1 MKDFKR
7 ADQYTLRNINCSGT
21 KLRSTLACDIITKVL
36 TINTLNS
43 DGPDVFMTNTIPV
56 RLDSYD
62 ALEATLTNMKILS
75 WLPFSDL
82 FSRLCPSIASDA
94 ERLDSSGALKP
105 DHLADFQYIGGIQG
119 QTLPDLGNV

>member
-1 MKDFKR
+1 MR
-7 ADQYTLRNINCSGT
+7 RTLSNDSPT
-21 KLRSTLACDIITKVL
+21 KEL
-36 TINTLNS
+36 TINTFNVPGSEVLAE
-43 DGPDVFMTNTIPV
+43 TIITAM
-56 RLDSYD
+56 LDSYD